1 MANFGRK
8 TDLDYELKD
17 FRSKWW
23 RLNNLYYVTGKNGK
37 PIKFNMWPEQAE
49 YFNNMHTRNII
60 LKARQRGFTTFVCLL
75 QLDAALFEGAKCAL
89 IAHTGPDAK
98 RLFREKVKF
107 AYDNLPDLIKA
118 ANPVTYNTVSELV
131 FKKGGSLYVSN
142 SFRGGTLKYL
152 HISEFGKICA
162 KYPEK
167 AREIVTGAI
176 EAVSKESFATIESTA
191 EGRSGYFFD
200 YCQNAKRSHETKRHL
215 ATLEWKFFFFSWF
228 TADEYRSSE
237 EDTKNTVIPERL
249 TRYFDTLEKK
259 LDIKISSERRAWYT
273 TKEKA
278 LGEDM
283 RREYPS
289 TPDEAFAQAVV
300 GSYYAKQFAF
310 LYKNDRFVENDKM
323 PKNDAPVNTYWD
335 IGVGDDTSIWFVQK
349 IGSEFHV
356 IDHYA
361 NSGEGLRH
369 YMGVLKRKAEQNSW
383 RYGEHWAPHDI
394 DNREF
399 GNDGKSRH
407 QSALEG
413 YEIDGVRYTI
423 NFNKVPRMSIED
435 GIEAVREIL
444 PKCWFDADRCGLN
457 DAGKE
462 GVGERRGALVNLE
475 SYRKAWDDRN
485 GCWRDRPLHDASSHD
500 ADAFRYFAVAN
511 TSRDRVAKKAR
522 KMGIPR

>member
-8 TDLDYELKD
+8 TDLDYTLKD

-23 RLNNLYYVTGKNGK
+23 RLNNLYYVNNKKGK
-37 PIKFNMWPEQAE
+37 PVKFHMWPEQAE

-89 IAHTGPDAK
+89 IAQTSGDAK
-98 RLFREKVKF
+98 KLFREKVKF

-152 HISEFGKICA
+152 HVSEFGKICA
-162 KYPEK
+162 KTPDK
-167 AREIVTGAI
+167 AREVVTGAL
-176 EAVSKESFATIESTA
+176 EAVAKESYATIESTA

-200 YCQNAKRSHETKRHL
+200 YCQRARRAKEINKELSL
-215 ATLEWKFFFFSWF
+215 LDWKFFFFSWYE
-228 TADEYRSSE
+228 AEEYQLSE
-237 EDTKNTVIPERL
+237 KDTRLTVIPERL

-259 LDIKISSERRAWYT
+259 LGIEISPARRAWYT
-273 TKEKA
+273 VKERDQ
-278 LGEDM
+278 GEDM

-300 GSYYAKQFAF
+300 GAYYAKQFAF
-310 LYKNDRFVENDKM
+310 LYKNDRFIERDKM

-349 IGSEFHV
+349 IGKEFHV

-369 YMGVLKRKAEQNSW
+369 YMSVLKRKAEHNSW

-407 QSALEG
+407 QSAREG

-444 PKCWFDADRCGLN
+444 PRCWFDADRCGLN
-457 DAGKE
+457 DTGKE
-462 GVGERRGALVNLE
+462 GVGEKRGALVNLE

-485 GCWRDRPLHDASSHD
+485 GCWKDKPLHDASSHD

-511 TSRDRVAKKAR
+511 TSRDRAAKKAR
-522 KMGIPR
+522 RMGIPR